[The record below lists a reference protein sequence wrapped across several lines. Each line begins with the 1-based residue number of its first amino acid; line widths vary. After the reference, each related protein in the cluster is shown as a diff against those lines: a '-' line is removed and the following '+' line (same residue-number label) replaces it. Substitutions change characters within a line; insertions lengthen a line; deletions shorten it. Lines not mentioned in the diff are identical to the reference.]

1 VAGTKSKLKTVDW
14 QKLFCYSDAKQN
26 WLAFKEVIEY
36 LQMKYI
42 PGKGQLNKRRK
53 PNWTT
58 NKALK
63 AVRHRCSVYRKYKDT
78 RQQYNDNDRL
88 TAFDPGQPG

>member
-42 PGKGQLNKRRK
+42 PVKGQLNKRRK

-88 TAFDPGQPG
+88 TTFDPGQPG